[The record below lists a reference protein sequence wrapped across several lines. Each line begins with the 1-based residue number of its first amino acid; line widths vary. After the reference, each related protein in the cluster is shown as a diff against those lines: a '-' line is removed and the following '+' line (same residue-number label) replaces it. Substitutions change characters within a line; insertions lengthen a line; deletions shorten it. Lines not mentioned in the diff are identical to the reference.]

1 MTDTDKGGGS
11 RSIWIKMAI
20 PLVLGGIA
28 VLWLFH
34 HEYVPGTWSS
44 ISFSGR
50 AVAGIALAWLF
61 MAGRDFGLM
70 WRFRALTDR
79 SLSWKQALKVTM
91 MCEFTSAITP
101 STVGGSAFGMIF
113 MHREGVE
120 LGRATTIMLVTL
132 FFDELFF
139 VVFCPIVFIAVPSG
153 TLFGFGNAGF
163 TGGLKVAFWLVYA
176 GIAVWTAVLFWG
188 IFVRPEAVRRALNGL
203 FSLRLLRRWR
213 TRVADLGDNMVN
225 AGREL
230 RHRPMP
236 WWCRAGGATAVSWLS
251 RFLIVNALFFGFV
264 GGADQLLV
272 LARQF
277 VVWLVLMVSPTP
289 GGSGVSEWLF
299 TDYYGDV
306 IKTAMSHSG
315 SAAVGATVI
324 VIAMFWRIISYYIYL
339 LIGIFLVPSFLKSR
353 KSSR

>member
-1 MTDTDKGGGS
+1 MTDTDNGGSS

-28 VLWLFH
+28 VLWLFRN
-34 HEYVPGTWSS
+34 EYVPGTWSS
-44 ISFSGR
+44 IRFTGR
-50 AVAGIALAWLF
+50 AIAGIVLAWLF

-70 WRFRALTDR
+70 WRFRELTDR
-79 SLSWKQALKVTM
+79 RLSWSQSLKVTM

-113 MHREGVE
+113 MHREGID

-132 FFDELFF
+132 FLDELFF
-139 VVFCPIVFIAVPSG
+139 VVFCPLVFVAVPSG
-153 TLFGFGNAGF
+153 TLFGFGSDGF
-163 TGGLKVAFWLVYA
+163 ISGLKVAFWLVYA
-176 GIAVWTAVLFWG
+176 GITVWTGVLFWG
-188 IFVRPEAVRRALNGL
+188 IFVRPQAVRRVLNGL
-203 FSLRLLRRWR
+203 FSLRLLRRWQAS
-213 TRVADLGDNMVN
+213 VADLGGNMVN
-225 AGREL
+225 AGHEL
-230 RHRPMP
+230 RHRSVA
-236 WWCRAGGATAVSWLS
+236 WWSRAAGATAVSWLS
-251 RFLIVNALFFGFV
+251 RFMIVNALFFGFV

-272 LARQF
+272 IARQF

-306 IKTAMSHSG
+306 IRSAMSQAG
-315 SAAVGATVI
+315 MAAVGATVI

-339 LIGIFLVPSFLKSR
+339 VIGIFLVPSFIKTRKKSR
-353 KSSR
+353 